1 MTTVHATEENF
12 EGLVTGSDI
21 LVVDFWAEWCGPCK
35 AFAPV
40 FEAAAKQYTDVT
52 FAKVDTE
59 AQQGLAQA
67 FGVRA
72 IPTIAVFRQQVLAP
86 CPLVP
91 STSSS
96 PRPKRS
102 IWTRSRLRSPPKPPE
117 VATFTDPAATTEQTP
132 KYLTGPR
139 CRGWS
144 HRRRQWRA

>member
-40 FEAAAKQYTDVT
+40 FEAAAQQYTDVT

-72 IPTIAVFRQQVLAP
+72 IPTIAVFRQQVLLFAEAGA
-86 CPLVP
+86 L
-91 STSSS
+91 
-96 PRPKRS
+96 
-102 IWTRSRLRSPPKPPE
+102 
-117 VATFTDPAATTEQTP
+117 PAGALDELIAQA
-132 KYLTGPR
+132 KALDMDQVKAEIAAEAAGGGHVHGPG
-139 CRGWS
+139 CT
-144 HRRRQWRA
+144 H

>member
-1 MTTVHATEENF
+1 MTTVHATEDNF

-72 IPTIAVFRQQVLAP
+72 IPTIAVFRQQVLLFAEAGA
-86 CPLVP
+86 L
-91 STSSS
+91 
-96 PRPKRS
+96 
-102 IWTRSRLRSPPKPPE
+102 
-117 VATFTDPAATTEQTP
+117 PAGALDELIAQA
-132 KYLTGPR
+132 KALDMDQVNAEIAAEAAGGGHVHGPG
-139 CRGWS
+139 CN
-144 HRRRQWRA
+144 H

>member
-12 EGLVTGSDI
+12 EGLVAGNDI

-40 FEAAAKQYTDVT
+40 FEAAAQQYTDVT

-72 IPTIAVFRQQVLAP
+72 IPTIAVFRQQVLLFAEAGA
-86 CPLVP
+86 L
-91 STSSS
+91 
-96 PRPKRS
+96 
-102 IWTRSRLRSPPKPPE
+102 
-117 VATFTDPAATTEQTP
+117 PAGALDELIAQA
-132 KYLTGPR
+132 KALDMDQVKAEIAAEAAGGGHVHGPG
-139 CRGWS
+139 CT
-144 HRRRQWRA
+144 H

>member
-40 FEAAAKQYTDVT
+40 FEAAAQQYTDVT

-72 IPTIAVFRQQVLAP
+72 IPTIAVFRQQVLLFAEAGA
-86 CPLVP
+86 L
-91 STSSS
+91 
-96 PRPKRS
+96 
-102 IWTRSRLRSPPKPPE
+102 
-117 VATFTDPAATTEQTP
+117 PAGALDELIAQA
-132 KYLTGPR
+132 KALDMDQVKAEIAAEAAGGGHVHGPG
-139 CRGWS
+139 CN
-144 HRRRQWRA
+144 H